1 MTLDPTELAARYA
14 LLCRSTQATAPADDS
29 QALRVGP
36 HLSALRTLLQHDLR
50 ALGRQG
56 SPDDFADICFELDHE
71 LERFEE
77 FCAFPALAQKFVVAF
92 GGGLQRRQIQPDQRP
107 DQSVA
112 GDRLRRC
119 RHYHR
124 PGLQIDG
131 NFAARPGGRNRYRW
145 LG

>member
-92 GGGLQRRQIQPDQRP
+92 GGGASAPANP
-107 DQSVA
+107 A
-112 GDRLRRC
+112 
-119 RHYHR
+119 
-124 PGLQIDG
+124 
-131 NFAARPGGRNRYRW
+131 
-145 LG
+145 